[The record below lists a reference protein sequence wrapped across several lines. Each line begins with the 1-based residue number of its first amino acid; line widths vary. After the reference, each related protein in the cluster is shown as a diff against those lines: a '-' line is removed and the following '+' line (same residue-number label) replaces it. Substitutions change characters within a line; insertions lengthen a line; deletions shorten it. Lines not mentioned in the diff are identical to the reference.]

1 MSNFTYEVKEHLTTL
16 TSSKGYTLEVNR
28 INYGGAEDKID
39 IRRWD
44 KRVPEAPKMM
54 KGITL
59 KQSEY
64 ELLQEFILQQA
75 TKGE

>member
-1 MSNFTYEVKEHLTTL
+1 MSNFTYEVKEHITTI
-16 TSSKGYTLEVNR
+16 TDSKGYTLEVNL
-28 INYGGAEDKID
+28 INFGGAEDKID

-44 KRVPEAPKMM
+44 KRVPQAPKMM
-54 KGITL
+54 KGITM

-64 ELLQEFILQQA
+64 ELLKEFIIQQV